1 MADCFLH
8 GKMHLR
14 SFFGNPQSVDPIPS
28 SLKVWLHQL
37 EAAEGDAIFTE
48 LPSVLR
54 SEVAW
59 AALHQAFK

>member
-1 MADCFLH
+1 
-8 GKMHLR
+8 MHPR
-14 SFFGNPQSVDPIPS
+14 SFLINLQSFYPIATM
-28 SLKVWLHQL
+28 KVWLHQL

>member
-1 MADCFLH
+1 MADYSIL

-14 SFFGNPQSVDPIPS
+14 SFLINFQPPCPIPS
-28 SLKVWLHQL
+28 SMKVWLHQL

>member
-1 MADCFLH
+1 MADYSIY
-8 GKMHLR
+8 GKMYPR
-14 SFFGNPQSVDPIPS
+14 SFLINLQSFYPIPS
-28 SLKVWLHQL
+28 TKVWLHQL